1 MQGKCLLQNMQG
13 KMCIRLCSW
22 ILVLSINFLTELGYL
37 ITANEGMFAEQYVA
51 QELLTIH
58 QAYISPGLFYWSR
71 EEKKSM
77 QIY

>member
-1 MQGKCLLQNMQG
+1 MFMDIGFVNQFNHIG
-13 KMCIRLCSW
+13 
-22 ILVLSINFLTELGYL
+22 LTELEYL

-71 EEKKSM
+71 EEKK
-77 QIY
+77 INADLLKLPFYYPYRF